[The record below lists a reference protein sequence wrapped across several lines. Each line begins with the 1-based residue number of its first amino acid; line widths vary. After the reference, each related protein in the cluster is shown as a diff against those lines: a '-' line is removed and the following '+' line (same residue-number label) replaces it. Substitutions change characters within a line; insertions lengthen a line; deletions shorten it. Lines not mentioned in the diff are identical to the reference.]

1 MTEQNPVT
9 QEDVARRA
17 GVSRSVVSYVLNNGP
32 RKVSEATRQR
42 VLDAINELEYRPN
55 EFAQRLK
62 QGSDAVQNTIGI
74 VTGGKGYNLIERP
87 YYNLILSGLYDYA
100 YQQNQ
105 QIGFLAYWDAL
116 KDPIFF
122 NKHIHEYEISSLIL
136 ILPSLIPDQPED
148 KLLLEQI
155 IARIPY
161 IVCLEETVFNL
172 PTVMFDRAEA
182 ARSAMNHLIDLGHK
196 RIAFVGIND
205 QRVTGHK
212 QALLEHNLP
221 YDVRL
226 VDFLEST
233 SAPVQSAYDVIARFF
248 RSKVEFTAVFAAT
261 DEAAIGAIAA
271 IKDHGLR
278 VPEDI
283 AIASMDNIELAS
295 MVRPALT
302 TVDIPKRT
310 LARFAVQSLQTQK
323 EFPDQNQ
330 VSMMLPTKLIVRE
343 SCGANQVKK
352 LSADDSENFSTP

>member
-1 MTEQNPVT
+1 MAEQNPVT
-9 QEDVARRA
+9 QEDVAQRA

-62 QGSDAVQNTIGI
+62 QGSDAVQNAIGI

-87 YYNLILSGLYDYA
+87 YYNIILSGLYDYA

-105 QIGFLAYWDAL
+105 QISFLAYWGAL
-116 KDPIFF
+116 RDPIFF
-122 NKHIHEYEISSLIL
+122 NKHVHEYEISSLIL
-136 ILPSLIPDQPED
+136 ILPSLIPDQKED
-148 KLLLEQI
+148 RVLLEQI
-155 IARIPY
+155 IARIPN
-161 IVCLEETVFNL
+161 IVCLEETVLDL

-182 ARSAMNHLIDLGHK
+182 ARSAMNHLISLGHQ

-205 QRVTGHK
+205 QREMGHK
-212 QALLEHNLP
+212 QALSENNLP
-221 YDVRL
+221 YDERL
-226 VDFLEST
+226 VDFLEPSA
-233 SAPVQSAYDVIARFF
+233 APVQSAYDMIARFLQQGI
-248 RSKVEFTAVFAAT
+248 EFTAIFTAT

-271 IKDHGLR
+271 LKDHGLR

-283 AIASMDNIELAS
+283 AVASMDNIELAS

-310 LARFAVQSLQTQK
+310 LARFAIQSLQTQK

-330 VSMMLPTKLIVRE
+330 VSMVLPTRLIVRE
-343 SCGANQVKK
+343 SCGGNVNPDTA
-352 LSADDSENFSTP
+352 

>member
-1 MTEQNPVT
+1 MQRMSMTEHNPVT

-32 RKVSEATRQR
+32 RKVSKATRQR
-42 VLDAINELEYRPN
+42 VLEAINDLEYRPN

-105 QIGFLAYWDAL
+105 QISFLAYWDAL
-116 KDPIFF
+116 RDPIFF

-136 ILPSLIPDQPED
+136 ILPSLIPDRKED
-148 KLLLEQI
+148 RLLLEQI
-155 IARIPY
+155 IARIPN
-161 IVCLEETVFNL
+161 IVCLEETVFDL

-182 ARSAMNHLIDLGHK
+182 ARSAMNHLIGLGHQ

-205 QRVTGHK
+205 QREAGHK
-212 QALLEHNLP
+212 QALLEHSLP
-221 YDVRL
+221 YDERL
-226 VDFLEST
+226 VDFLEASA
-233 SAPVQSAYDVIARFF
+233 APVQSAYDMIARFLQQEV
-248 RSKVEFTAVFAAT
+248 KFTAIFTAT

-271 IKDHGLR
+271 VKDHGLR

-283 AIASMDNIELAS
+283 AVASMDNIELAS

-310 LARFAVQSLQTQK
+310 LARFAIQSLETQK
-323 EFPDQNQ
+323 AFTDQNQ
-330 VSMMLPTKLIVRE
+330 VSMVLPTRLIVRE
-343 SCGANQVKK
+343 SCGA
-352 LSADDSENFSTP
+352 T